1 VIGTC
6 PAETPCLH
14 CRQTGDVKRVVNA
27 AEAGGKS
34 ETLHVRCAAEW
45 FAKL

>member
-1 VIGTC
+1 VPGRD
-6 PAETPCLH
+6 AGLH